1 MKKTILKKTITMLLV
16 LTLVFSLAA
25 TASAGSYNWTSGDSQ
40 YAAILTVGTS
50 ATTYT
55 RTSFWKYHAVGTATT
70 ITATSNGSYAKSA
83 NTLLASE
90 YNGKIGTLMANDGYS
105 DRVTY
110 HVSTGD
116 TVKVPASATTGNYYM
131 TVDFDGAALNIT
143 VRQYQVDS
151 DGNPYLVNTDT
162 LHSDYTPKRYGYS
175 LGYVKG

>member
-70 ITATSNGSYAKSA
+70 ITATSGGSYSKSA
-83 NTLLASE
+83 NTALASQ
-90 YNGKIGTLMANDGYS
+90 YSGNIGTLMAKDGYS
-105 DRVTY
+105 DRVSY
-110 HVSTGD
+110 YVSSGRSIE
-116 TVKVPASATTGNYYM
+116 VPANKATGNYYM

-143 VRQYQVDS
+143 VRQHKVDS
-151 DGNPYLVNTDT
+151 DGNPYLVNTEL
-162 LHSDYTPKRYGYS
+162 LHSDYTPKTYGCT